1 MKKSR
6 AILFLFVLILIH
18 TFPLFAANNATAER
32 YMTSANEQYSLENFS
47 KAYTYINYVLEQY
60 DEKTVTLNVKLLA
73 ELIYYDYLGEIEKKS
88 DLAAFREYQD
98 SVNDFP
104 YIVSDRIQK
113 KLDSLVPVFQKVA
126 ADEEARKKAA
136 QQQQAAQQ
144 QATSA
149 PKTQTTTVQS
159 SAETIAAIQAS
170 NDALSKKI
178 QDSSN
183 QQLII
188 TQETQALVQQIR
200 EEFTRSTQEIRKETE
215 NNQSRTR
222 LLVIILIGIVVV
234 MITIIV
240 SVIVIVLRMS
250 RRQKELF
257 TTTLRIVSEI
267 KKLPL
272 EISNSTNLRIEDKY
286 NELKKIQ
293 EAASAMAA
301 NAEPAPEPEIP
312 QEDIPVPP
320 SIPKVEDKDITED
333 LRAELRELATDCE
346 EKGVQ
351 IDKHTGRKNNSR
363 KIAELVFKLAKEMEL
378 GEYYSMLYFCASMV
392 YDIGFLD
399 NKAELFEEGEFT
411 EEQKAEI
418 KNHVHTGVDRLDFVL
433 EKFRPI
439 FVDAVCMHHENI
451 DGSGYPD
458 GIKNKRI
465 PDIARMIHVVEAYI
479 AMTSKRTYHSIVDS
493 ETALETL
500 KNAPEK
506 YDKDVVTILEDVI

>member
-6 AILFLFVLILIH
+6 AVLFLLVLIFVH
-18 TFPLFAANNATAER
+18 TIPLYAAPNTATAER
-32 YMTSANEQYSLENFS
+32 YMTSANEQYSLENFA

-73 ELIYYDYLGEIEKKS
+73 ELIYYDYLSEIETKG
-88 DLAAFREYQD
+88 DLSAFREYQD

-113 KLDSLVPVFQKVA
+113 KLDSLVPVFQKKA
-126 ADEEARKKAA
+126 ADEEAKKKAA
-136 QQQQAAQQ
+136 QQQQAASQ
-144 QATSA
+144 QAA
-149 PKTQTTTVQS
+149 NTQRTQQAAAQT
-159 SAETIAAIQAS
+159 SAETIAAIQSA
-170 NDALSKKI
+170 NDELAKKL

-188 TQETQALVQQIR
+188 TQETQDLVQQIR
-200 EEFTRSTQEIRKETE
+200 EEFSNSTLEIRRKTE
-215 NNQSRTR
+215 DSESRTR
-222 LLVIILIGIVVV
+222 ILVIILIVVVLV

-240 SVIVIVLRMS
+240 SIIVIVLRMS

-293 EAASAMAA
+293 EEASAAAAS
-301 NAEPAPEPEIP
+301 EPQPEPEP
-312 QEDIPVPP
+312 PEEEIPVPP

-346 EKGVQ
+346 EKGVK

-363 KIAELVFKLAKEMEL
+363 KIAEIVFKIAKEMDL

-392 YDIGFLD
+392 YDIGLLD
-399 NKAELFEEGEFT
+399 NKAELFEAGELI
-411 EEQKAEI
+411 EEQKEEI
-418 KNHVHTGVDRLDFVL
+418 RKHVHSGVDRLDFVP

-451 DGSGYPD
+451 DGNGYPD
-458 GIKNKRI
+458 GVKAKRI
-465 PDIARMIHVVEAYI
+465 PDVARMIHVVESYI
-479 AMTSKRTYHSIVDS
+479 AMTSKRTYHAIVDS
-493 ETALETL
+493 ETALDTL

-506 YDKDVVTILEDVI
+506 YDHDIVTILEDVI

>member
-6 AILFLFVLILIH
+6 AVFLLLVLIFAH
-18 TFPLFAANNATAER
+18 TIPLFAAPNTATAER
-32 YMTSANEQYSLENFS
+32 YMTSANEQYSLENFA

-73 ELIYYDYLGEIEKKS
+73 ELIYYDYLCDIEKKG
-88 DLAAFREYQD
+88 DLTAFREYQD
-98 SVNDFP
+98 SVNDFS

-113 KLDSLVPVFQKVA
+113 KLDALVPVFKQKA
-126 ADEEARKKAA
+126 ADEEAKKKAA
-136 QQQQAAQQ
+136 QTQAAQQ
-144 QATSA
+144 TATTQRTTQAPA
-149 PKTQTTTVQS
+149 QS

-170 NDALSKKI
+170 NDELAKKL

-188 TQETQALVQQIR
+188 TQETQDLVQQIR
-200 EEFTRSTQEIRKETE
+200 EEFSNSTLEIRRKTE
-215 NNQSRTR
+215 DSESKTR
-222 LLVIILIGIVVV
+222 ILVIVLIVVV
-234 MITIIV
+234 LILITIIV
-240 SVIVIVLRMS
+240 SIIVIVLRMS
-250 RRQKELF
+250 RRQKEMF

-293 EAASAMAA
+293 EEAAAA
-301 NAEPAPEPEIP
+301 AAAEPVPEPEP
-312 QEDIPVPP
+312 PEEEKPVPP
-320 SIPKVEDKDITED
+320 SIPKVEDRDITED

-346 EKGVQ
+346 ENGVK

-363 KIAELVFKLAKEMEL
+363 KIAEIVFKIAKEMDL

-399 NKAELFEEGEFT
+399 NKAELFEAGELI
-411 EEQKAEI
+411 EEQKEEI
-418 KNHVHTGVDRLDFVL
+418 RKHVHSGVDRLDFVP
-433 EKFRPI
+433 EKFRPL
-439 FVDAVCMHHENI
+439 FVDAVCMHHENQ

-458 GIKNKRI
+458 GTKAKRI
-465 PDIARMIHVVEAYI
+465 PDIARIIHVVESYT
-479 AMTSKRTYHSIVDS
+479 AMTSKRPYHSIVDS
-493 ETALETL
+493 EAAIEAL
-500 KNAPEK
+500 KNASDK
-506 YDKDVVTILEDVI
+506 YDKDIVVLLEDLI

>member
-6 AILFLFVLILIH
+6 AVLFLFVLILIH

-73 ELIYYDYLGEIEKKS
+73 ELIYYDYLGEIEKKN

-113 KLDSLVPVFQKVA
+113 KLDSLVPVFQKIA

-136 QQQQAAQQ
+136 QQQQQATQQ
-144 QATSA
+144 QSTSSQR
-149 PKTQTTTVQS
+149 TQTTTVQS

-170 NDALSKKI
+170 NDTLSKKI

-200 EEFTRSTQEIRKETE
+200 EEFSRSTQEIRKETE

-222 LLVIILIGIVVV
+222 LLVIILIGVVLL

-240 SVIVIVLRMS
+240 SIIVIVLRMS

-272 EISNSTNLRIEDKY
+272 EISNSTNLRIED
-286 NELKKIQ
+286 N
-293 EAASAMAA
+293 
-301 NAEPAPEPEIP
+301 
-312 QEDIPVPP
+312 
-320 SIPKVEDKDITED
+320 T
-333 LRAELRELATDCE
+333 
-346 EKGVQ
+346 
-351 IDKHTGRKNNSR
+351 
-363 KIAELVFKLAKEMEL
+363 
-378 GEYYSMLYFCASMV
+378 
-392 YDIGFLD
+392 
-399 NKAELFEEGEFT
+399 
-411 EEQKAEI
+411 
-418 KNHVHTGVDRLDFVL
+418 
-433 EKFRPI
+433 
-439 FVDAVCMHHENI
+439 
-451 DGSGYPD
+451 
-458 GIKNKRI
+458 
-465 PDIARMIHVVEAYI
+465 
-479 AMTSKRTYHSIVDS
+479 TS
-493 ETALETL
+493 
-500 KNAPEK
+500 
-506 YDKDVVTILEDVI
+506 

>member
-6 AILFLFVLILIH
+6 AVFLLLVLIFAH
-18 TFPLFAANNATAER
+18 TIPLFAAPNTATAER
-32 YMTSANEQYSLENFS
+32 YMTSANEQYSLENFA

-73 ELIYYDYLGEIEKKS
+73 ELIYYDYLCDIEKKG
-88 DLAAFREYQD
+88 DLTAFREYQD
-98 SVNDFP
+98 SVNDFS

-113 KLDSLVPVFQKVA
+113 KLDSLVPVFKQKA
-126 ADEEARKKAA
+126 ADEEAKKKAA
-136 QQQQAAQQ
+136 QTQAAQQ
-144 QATSA
+144 TATAQRTTQAPA
-149 PKTQTTTVQS
+149 QS

-170 NDALSKKI
+170 NDELAKKL

-188 TQETQALVQQIR
+188 TQETQDLVQQIR
-200 EEFTRSTQEIRKETE
+200 EEFSNSTLEIRRKTE
-215 NNQSRTR
+215 DSESKTR
-222 LLVIILIGIVVV
+222 ILVIVLIVVV
-234 MITIIV
+234 LILITIIV
-240 SVIVIVLRMS
+240 SIIVIVLRMS

-293 EAASAMAA
+293 EEAAAA
-301 NAEPAPEPEIP
+301 AAAEPVPEPEP
-312 QEDIPVPP
+312 PEEEKPVPP
-320 SIPKVEDKDITED
+320 SIPKVEDRDITED

-346 EKGVQ
+346 ENGVK

-363 KIAELVFKLAKEMEL
+363 KIAEIVFKIAKEMDL

-399 NKAELFEEGEFT
+399 NKAELFEAGELI
-411 EEQKAEI
+411 EEQKEEI
-418 KNHVHTGVDRLDFVL
+418 RKHVHSGVDRLDFVP

-439 FVDAVCMHHENI
+439 FVDAVCMHHENM
-451 DGSGYPD
+451 DGNGYPD
-458 GIKNKRI
+458 GVKAKRI
-465 PDIARMIHVVEAYI
+465 PDVARMIHVVESYI
-479 AMTSKRTYHSIVDS
+479 AMTSKRTYHAIVDS
-493 ETALETL
+493 ETALDTL

-506 YDKDVVTILEDVI
+506 YDHDIVTILEDVI